1 MCIRIKF
8 ILFDYWSFIQIHGEH
23 VKLKTDTGFEYLKV
37 NYKLILI
44 DVTCD
49 IKKILRLWYSQIV
62 ECKGTIL
69 LHFR

>member
-1 MCIRIKF
+1 MCIRITF
-8 ILFDYWSFIQIHGEH
+8 IVFDYWSFIQIHGEH

-49 IKKILRLWYSQIV
+49 VKKILRL
-62 ECKGTIL
+62 
-69 LHFR
+69 